1 MTVTEYVS
9 LGKADAN
16 VQVPVLED
24 AVNVHVRGEPVV
36 GVAVTVI
43 SAPDVK
49 DARSKVGVL
58 SAVILSEF
66 DEPESDALCRSGAP
80 AVATV
85 VVIAM
90 RETAEVFESK
100 SSTSTYAL

>member
-1 MTVTEYVS
+1 
-9 LGKADAN
+9 
-16 VQVPVLED
+16 VQVPVLDD
-24 AVNVHVRGEPVV
+24 AVNVHVRGEPVD

-66 DEPESDALCRSGAP
+66 DEPVSDEDAKSGTDGALTLVLKETKEIFP
-80 AVATV
+80 AASLTT
-85 VVIAM
+85 M
-90 RETAEVFESK
+90 
-100 SSTSTYAL
+100 

>member
-1 MTVTEYVS
+1 
-9 LGKADAN
+9 
-16 VQVPVLED
+16 VQVPVLDD
-24 AVNVHVRGEPVV
+24 AVNVHVRGEPVA

-49 DARSKVGVL
+49 DVRSKVGVL

-90 RETAEVFESK
+90 RETAEVFERE